1 MNDRDQPLTP
11 NDRLAQ
17 PESTPVSTPD
27 QFPVLRRIGTRW
39 GDNDVYGHLNNVVYY
54 SLFDSVVNQ
63 WLIDACAT
71 DIRQLPAIGVI
82 AETSCKF
89 LHSTSFP
96 DMLWIG
102 LALGRRGTSSAVYHL
117 AVFRDGDDGP
127 ESLAC
132 AVGRFVH
139 VYVDR
144 DTRQHRRLAGDR
156 RGRRGPRGR
165 HPARRGYGN
174 ALMGGIAAARGEY
187 VIMGDADDS
196 YDSATSAGS
205 SGTPRA
211 APTW

>member
-1 MNDRDQPLTP
+1 MNGSDQPRARWDLTAEP
-11 NDRLAQ
+11 AY
-17 PESTPVSTPD
+17 TPVPTPD

-54 SLFDSVVNQ
+54 SLFDSVVNH

-71 DIRQLPAIGVI
+71 DIRQLPAIGVV

-89 LHSTSFP
+89 LHSTTFP
-96 DMLWIG
+96 DMLWVG
-102 LALGRRGTSSAVYHL
+102 LALGHRGTSSAVYHL

-144 DTRQHRRLAGDR
+144 DTRRPVPIPKPVSNALNTLGK
-156 RGRRGPRGR
+156 GGGPR
-165 HPARRGYGN
+165 RR
-174 ALMGGIAAARGEY
+174 R
-187 VIMGDADDS
+187 
-196 YDSATSAGS
+196 
-205 SGTPRA
+205 
-211 APTW
+211 